1 MNKKLISSNLIY
13 ELIGNKNID
22 NNSNIF
28 SLNNDFF
35 SNENNYNKKV
45 IFDSF
50 LSTYKNDLN
59 YNFNNSN
66 SYSNYSLDN
75 SKTIDDFSVYLHN
88 ESIDFSKST
97 LKYINEEKKDDYK
110 LNIPINFN
118 NTFESSS
125 SIDFSN
131 LKIYENLKLREF
143 DKYNNSFLKI
153 EENNKSI
160 KNNLTNSDFTYDF
173 SSLLK

>member
-35 SNENNYNKKV
+35 SKENNYNKKV

-59 YNFNNSN
+59 YNLNNLN
-66 SYSNYSLDN
+66 SYSNYSLD
-75 SKTIDDFSVYLHN
+75 IHN

-160 KNNLTNSDFTYDF
+160 KNNLTNSNFTYDF